1 MTRNPPGYVIW
12 EGASLIDGAPIVCIA
27 TGVGRKS
34 KNGKTGAMVQT
45 NILRRDV
52 SPVDAVRS
60 GEDASICGD
69 CAHRSPDGFKGRTC
83 YVVVGQ
89 GPRVV
94 WEAMQRGVYPQ
105 ATPEEVS
112 EIVEGRGVR
121 IGTYGD
127 PAAVPAHV
135 WATLVRRA
143 LFRTGYS
150 HQWRTAAGRSLRGL
164 VMASVDSPKEALEA
178 QYQGWRTFRVTRD
191 ADEPSVGQEV
201 VCPASAE
208 AGRKL
213 KCAECKA
220 CDGDT
225 SRRASIRIAAHGSM
239 SNAANLQALD
249 ARLIARG

>member
-1 MTRNPPGYVIW
+1 MARTPPGYIIW

-27 TGVGRKS
+27 TGLGRKS
-34 KNGKTGAMVQT
+34 KNAKTGAMVQT
-45 NILRRDV
+45 YILRKDV

-69 CAHRSPDGFKGRTC
+69 CVHRSPDGFRGRTC
-83 YVVVGQ
+83 YVTVGQ

-105 ATPEEVS
+105 ATPEQIS
-112 EIVEGRGVR
+112 EIAEGLGVR

-135 WATLVRRA
+135 WVALVLRA

-150 HQWRTAAGRSLRGL
+150 HQWRTAVGRSLLGL
-164 VMASVDSPKEALEA
+164 VMASVDSPQEAREA
-178 QYQGWRTFRVTRD
+178 QALGWRTFRVTRD
-191 ADEPSVGQEV
+191 ASEPSVGKEV

-213 KCAECKA
+213 TCAECKA

-225 SRRASIRIAAHGSM
+225 SRRASIRIAAHGSS
-239 SNAANLQALD
+239 SNAANLALLD
-249 ARLIARG
+249 DRLIARG